1 MKSILIPLRTVS
13 ANSASPASMFLYFSA
28 AAAAS
33 LPLALVA
40 AAATLSAETIPLR
53 ASTAITSGLREE
65 DKVGVAKVAFAT
77 SAAEEMAEDPTDR
90 GGGGGG
96 GGICYTIQS
105 LSSRKQGYF
114 LRKLGLTNQSPFHIY
129 RDGLKSGPILLSR
142 S

>member
-13 ANSASPASMFLYFSA
+13 ANSASPASMFLYFSAAA

-96 GGICYTIQS
+96 ICYTIQ
-105 LSSRKQGYF
+105 
-114 LRKLGLTNQSPFHIY
+114 
-129 RDGLKSGPILLSR
+129 
-142 S
+142 

>member
-13 ANSASPASMFLYFSA
+13 ANSASPASMFLYFSAA

-96 GGICYTIQS
+96 ICYTIQ
-105 LSSRKQGYF
+105 
-114 LRKLGLTNQSPFHIY
+114 
-129 RDGLKSGPILLSR
+129 
-142 S
+142 